1 MDRASLE
8 KLLRQGLS
16 LAEIGR
22 RFDLHESTLGYWAHK
37 HGLEAVNRAR
47 HAAKGGLTLEELEPL
62 VAAGM
67 SIAQIAKAV
76 GRGKAT
82 VRYWLR
88 HHGLRTHA
96 QEGGFGD
103 RSTRTA
109 KAAGL
114 GTVTWICRRH
124 CRRRATAVTFA

>member
-16 LAEIGR
+16 LAETGR

-82 VRYWLR
+82 ARGQPIQNRKTGGALPPGWRPGDPIRSR
-88 HHGLRTHA
+88 H
-96 QEGGFGD
+96 
-103 RSTRTA
+103 
-109 KAAGL
+109 
-114 GTVTWICRRH
+114 RRFPEKH
-124 CRRRATAVTFA
+124 SP